1 MKRPP
6 DRLVTSGPYAL
17 SRNPMYLGH
26 MLFTVGLALVFRSPL
41 GAVLVIER
49 ARRFQRRVRVDERR
63 LEQVFGDEYRN
74 YCRRVKR
81 WIPGLSLR
89 RQAK

>member
-1 MKRPP
+1 MERPP

-26 MLFTVGLALVFRSPL
+26 MLFTLGLALVFRSPV
-41 GAVLVIER
+41 GAALVMER

-63 LEQVFGDEYRN
+63 LEQIFGDEYRN
-74 YCRRVKR
+74 YSRRVKR
-81 WIPGLSLR
+81 WIPGV
-89 RQAK
+89 A